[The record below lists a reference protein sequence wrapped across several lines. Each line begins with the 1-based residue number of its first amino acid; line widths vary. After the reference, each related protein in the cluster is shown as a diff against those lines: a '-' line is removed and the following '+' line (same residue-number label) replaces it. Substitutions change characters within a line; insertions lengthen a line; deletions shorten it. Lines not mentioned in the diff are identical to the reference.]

1 MKTNRSN
8 VIIIMN
14 CIVISPPSN
23 NENKL
28 FTKNR
33 RQSTLHRWW
42 YIQAVSNPLNKQRCE
57 VCLVL
62 YRYNDLS
69 FITGRDHLNKLR
81 KEPLVEADLAV
92 GSAHN
97 NLMDMRKKY
106 DDMKKQCLNKETT
119 IFQLKVILC
128 QFVGREIKVWA

>member
-14 CIVISPPSN
+14 YIVIPSSSN

-28 FTKNR
+28 VAENPW
-33 RQSTLHRWW
+33 QSTLHRRWH
-42 YIQAVSNPLNKQRCE
+42 IQTLGNPLNKQRRE
-57 VCLVL
+57 VYQIL

-119 IFQLKVILC
+119 IFQLKVILTRSL
-128 QFVGREIKVWA
+128 GREIKVRA